1 VGDIVEGATGD
12 GSGNAF
18 GDALA
23 VGDMVD
29 GDGAP
34 EASSM
39 PRDVG
44 KEVAFPPVF
53 GVGAGDADGI
63 NEL

>member
-1 VGDIVEGATGD
+1 
-12 GSGNAF
+12 
-18 GDALA
+18 
-23 VGDMVD
+23 MVD